1 MRIIELDKQKECHS
15 WGYQNE
21 NGATILVKNLVDF
34 KAFDATKIV
43 VLFQRKDG
51 HPYIHNFTIDG
62 DNLFVT
68 LNAVDT
74 QLIGKCEIQ
83 INYVNGNRII
93 KEKNYRSFILPQALE
108 EDLPLTE
115 ESIMALDNLKNY
127 VEEAKMLLEKAEK
140 YSQEIIF
147 VNTLPENGE
156 FGKIYIDKNTNE
168 IYYWNENNFIKIT
181 QTFDY
186 IDAGDASSN
195 INNNLV
201 GEKMLWLQN

>member
-1 MRIIELDKQKECHS
+1 
-15 WGYQNE
+15 
-21 NGATILVKNLVDF
+21 
-34 KAFDATKIV
+34 
-43 VLFQRKDG
+43 
-51 HPYIHNFTIDG
+51 
-62 DNLFVT
+62 
-68 LNAVDT
+68 
-74 QLIGKCEIQ
+74 
-83 INYVNGNRII
+83 
-93 KEKNYRSFILPQALE
+93 
-108 EDLPLTE
+108 
-115 ESIMALDNLKNY
+115 MALDDLRNY

-168 IYYWNENNFIKIT
+168 IYYWNENNFIKIM
-181 QTFDY
+181 QTFNY